1 MITDRELDAQLAGA
15 AGISDS
21 DLPPLPEEFLDALM
35 ATEAES
41 ATILA
46 ARQLVSDAHEA
57 RVAPRVRRRRPGRK
71 TLIRAGAAVLAVAA
85 AWTTAVLVSPSDR
98 TSTPHERIATP
109 SPGTT
114 PPTDAPPTDGV
125 QLVAA
130 EEAVFPLS
138 LDPAPPGLTPEFSLW
153 GGVPY
158 YGDGPL
164 IYAADY
170 MNPDGD
176 RVLVTLFSEDP
187 RNLDGWGPE
196 GAPSGTV
203 PVNGR
208 TAEVWVGDFSVSLVW
223 ERPDG
228 RWVRLSGEHS
238 YADLPA
244 MTAVAE
250 SVVDRPQP
258 LSLQFGLAPAGY
270 TLGGYE
276 ESRSIDLVNDA
287 APMEAPLRLS
297 VIPGQVS
304 GLTVD
309 DMVEGLTLAAPVQS
323 VTIQGRD
330 GRLAL
335 VNGGAGNPPYWYV
348 VGQFA
353 DGALFLLIAPETVPQ
368 EQLLQIAEQA
378 TYRA

>member
-15 AGISDS
+15 AGISDA
-21 DLPPLPEEFLDALM
+21 DLPPLPEAFLEQLTTM
-35 ATEAES
+35 HTEPAS
-41 ATILA
+41 VVA

-57 RVAPRVRRRRPGRK
+57 RLAPRRRRPSRR
-71 TLIRAGAAVLAVAA
+71 LLLRAGAAVLAVAA
-85 AWTTAVLVSPSDR
+85 AWTTAVLVAPSD
-98 TSTPHERIATP
+98 STPAPHDRVATP
-109 SPGTT
+109 SEGTT
-114 PPTDAPPTDGV
+114 PPAPDGV

-138 LDPAPPGLTPEFSLW
+138 LDPAPAGLTPLFSLW

-187 RNLDGWGPE
+187 RGLDGWGPE
-196 GAPSGTV
+196 GAPSGSV
-203 PVNGR
+203 QVNGQ
-208 TAEVWVGDFSVSLVW
+208 TAEVWASDYSVSLVW
-223 ERPDG
+223 ARPDG
-228 RWVRLSGEHS
+228 RWVRLSGEHA
-238 YADLPA
+238 YADLPT
-244 MTAVAE
+244 MVTVAE

-258 LSLQFGLAPAGY
+258 LGLQFGLAPAGY
-270 TLGGYE
+270 SLGGYE

-287 APMEAPLRLS
+287 APMDAPLRLS
-297 VIPGQVS
+297 VIQGQQS

-309 DMVEGLTLAAPVQS
+309 DMVEGLTLAAPVQP

-335 VNGGAGNPPYWYV
+335 VNGDAGTPPYWYV
-348 VGQFA
+348 VGQF
-353 DGALFLLIAPETVPQ
+353 DGGALFLLIAPQTVPQ

-378 TYRA
+378 TYTP